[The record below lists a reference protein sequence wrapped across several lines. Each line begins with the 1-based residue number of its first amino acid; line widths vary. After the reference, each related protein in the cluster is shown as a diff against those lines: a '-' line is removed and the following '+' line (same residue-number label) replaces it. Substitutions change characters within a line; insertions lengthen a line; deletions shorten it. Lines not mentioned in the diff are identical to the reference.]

1 MFEEIMKK
9 QKIRGINMMAQ
20 QIQHMWGALQGKAL
34 LLPLFQVL
42 SSISKLREIRQNGAS
57 LF

>member
-9 QKIRGINMMAQ
+9 QRISGRNMMAQ

-34 LLPLFQVL
+34 LFPLF
-42 SSISKLREIRQNGAS
+42 
-57 LF
+57 

>member
-9 QKIRGINMMAQ
+9 QRISGRNMMAQ

-34 LLPLFQVL
+34 LFPLFRAL
-42 SSISKLREIRQNGAS
+42 SSISKLREIKQNCAS